1 MFMIFMPRDASLFL
15 ETPFMS
21 GILTEAPRISGF
33 LEISFR
39 QWVHYPFRLP
49 YQMEELFVVI
59 LTIFVNDVWNLP
71 RISLMDSWTQH
82 PILLNLFHHKLFL
95 TLQNRNS
102 LNQNKIFL
110 QRSPLL
116 RGMTVLNVVIPGG
129 IVDLLID
136 MGIDSFKEG
145 GVSENRTIA
154 EQSCIVSV
162 FRVCIYH
169 YRCTWITC
177 FCTSITCIFG
187 TCMSLYI
194 V

>member
-1 MFMIFMPRDASLFL
+1 
-15 ETPFMS
+15 
-21 GILTEAPRISGF
+21 
-33 LEISFR
+33 
-39 QWVHYPFRLP
+39 
-49 YQMEELFVVI
+49 MEELFVVI

-71 RISLMDSWTQH
+71 RISLMESWTQH

-95 TLQNRNS
+95 TLQNQNS

-145 GVSENRTIA
+145 GVSENRTIMYCL
-154 EQSCIVSV
+154 SCSGSVFIIIIAPGLPVLHQYNLYFWHLYVSV
-162 FRVCIYH
+162 H
-169 YRCTWITC
+169 
-177 FCTSITCIFG
+177 SINRAI
-187 TCMSLYI
+187 SI
-194 V
+194 VYVSWCY